1 MEKVISK
8 IKEKINEFF
17 VGEDTG
23 HDISHLERVYKYA
36 IKIQEAEGGDLYVI
50 SVSALVHDIHRI
62 LSNKY
67 GRFVPAEES
76 LDDVKNLLLKCDID
90 LEKLDAILNVVK
102 YHDNKEVKDL
112 PIEALIIQ
120 DADALDAVGEVGLE
134 RTLKYCKKHNIPV
147 WDNRFELDYKDYVPN
162 TNPISTCHY
171 IYRTM
176 IPNGKNLY
184 TETAKILANEKMQV
198 LYDFIKANTGINIEN
213 KKTF

>member
-1 MEKVISK
+1 MEKIINRVKEK
-8 IKEKINEFF
+8 IKEYFE
-17 VGEDTG
+17 GEDTG

-36 IKIQEAEGGDLYVI
+36 VEIQQAEGGDLYVI

-67 GRFVPAEES
+67 GRFIPAEES
-76 LDDVKNLLLKCDID
+76 LDDVKKILLECDVD

-102 YHDNKEVKDL
+102 YHDNKEVKNL

-120 DADALDAVGEVGLE
+120 DADALDAVGMVGLE

-147 WDNRFELDYKDYVPN
+147 WDNKVELDCKEYVPN
-162 TNPISTCHY
+162 INPISTCHY

-176 IPNGKNLY
+176 ILNGKNLY
-184 TETAKILANEKMQV
+184 TGTAKVLANEKMQV
-198 LYDFIKANTGINIEN
+198 LYDFVEKHTGNMVE
-213 KKTF
+213 K